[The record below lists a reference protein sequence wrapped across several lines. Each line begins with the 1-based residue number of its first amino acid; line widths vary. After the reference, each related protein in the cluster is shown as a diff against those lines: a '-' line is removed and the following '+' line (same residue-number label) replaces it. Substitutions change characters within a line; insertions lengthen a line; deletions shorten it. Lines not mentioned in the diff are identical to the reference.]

1 MTVKKLS
8 NLIINE
14 SRISFPGLISTGLV
28 LYSGDFF
35 FHYVPSPSCL
45 WGLIPPVEGY
55 IAAKAAQAWEVVGLI
70 LFISWVYTQPIFSSS
85 IPLLYVLVEQRCG
98 CNFREIVFNLNCGIE
113 HRHIII
119 FCITGETLMSLAEL
133 HYEIMRVFPPLDLL
147 HFRMSFCSE

>member
-35 FHYVPSPSCL
+35 SLCSKSQL
-45 WGLIPPVEGY
+45 SLRTNSASRGLHRGQGRI
-55 IAAKAAQAWEVVGLI
+55 VGLI